1 MASVLRILFAALLT
15 VTLPAI
21 APAQQSG
28 VEETP
33 QTAPEAE
40 ARPVIRSLSRSDAL
54 RSNDLRRPSTGGSTF
69 DSYRSPKLASE
80 VRIGFGA
87 VCPKPHRLV
96 AFTVSQS
103 SRS

>member
-40 ARPVIRSLSRSDAL
+40 ARPVIRQILVEGNQRVEADTVLSYLLLQPGQVAPSFL
-54 RSNDLRRPSTGGSTF
+54 RGPGLG
-69 DSYRSPKLASE
+69 L
-80 VRIGFGA
+80 
-87 VCPKPHRLV
+87 
-96 AFTVSQS
+96 
-103 SRS
+103 